1 MKKAKDYIEE
11 ISPGYQRITS
21 PAYWLT
27 PEGLDNPITAA
38 LLRDTLSKT
47 TDEAFKEAFDGA
59 TKAEAAR
66 YLEQWE
72 LCYMGQWGAPELV
85 KAIAYTGRDEA
96 LALRAVTMAQSV
108 GELPE
113 VFSTA
118 TGIQWAMAR
127 GYLIAGNICAWCGV
141 APGNFGH
148 PHNPL
153 PPTDAPADKVEAV
166 TVTSPSGDKIPGKI
180 PNTTIGKL
188 AIKAA
193 WLIECETGKRATAK
207 QVIERLQSWVDH
219 KDNPEAVTEL
229 TGKIANGVMW
239 VTRAG
244 KGRPYDIGACQKALE
259 TWNKSRD

>member
-1 MKKAKDYIEE
+1 MKNAKDYIEE
-11 ISPGYQRITS
+11 ISPGHQRITS
-21 PAYWLT
+21 LAYWLT

-38 LLRDTLSKT
+38 LLRDTLSKV

-118 TGIQWAMAR
+118 TGIRWAMAR
-127 GYLIAGNICAWCGV
+127 GYLITGNICAWCGV
-141 APGNFGH
+141 AGGNFGH

-153 PPTDAPADKVEAV
+153 APANA
-166 TVTSPSGDKIPGKI
+166 PAAKIPG
-180 PNTTIGKL
+180 NMATTTSGKL

-193 WLIECETGKRATAK
+193 WQIECKTGKRATAK
-207 QVIERLQSWVDH
+207 QVIEILQTWVDH

-229 TGKIANGVMW
+229 TRKIPNGVEW
-239 VTRAG
+239 VTSGGVPR
-244 KGRPYDIGACQKALE
+244 KYELKTCEKTLE
-259 TWNKSRD
+259 TWNKSRT